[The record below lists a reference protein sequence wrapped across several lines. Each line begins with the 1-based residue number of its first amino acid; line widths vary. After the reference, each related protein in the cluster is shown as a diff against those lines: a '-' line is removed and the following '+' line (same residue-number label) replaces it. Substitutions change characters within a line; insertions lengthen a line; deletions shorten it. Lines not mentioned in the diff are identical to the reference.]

1 MILRAATDE
10 LRGLPCLGS
19 ERRAPLT
26 FSSPARGS
34 SLVPG
39 RGLRGQRR
47 SRSALNLRFW
57 RSAAFP
63 GRRAAQVL
71 LAQPV
76 GTPSECRSS
85 GLGRLKGARAS
96 AATGQEADTQNK
108 FLGILSPAGPIFC
121 ARTKAWA
128 GSDQERVS
136 TRLRGTYRSDRL
148 ASSVRKP
155 VLSEFRHTIRPSPGA
170 AWASETQKR
179 DQETYRILRENPFC
193 K

>member
-1 MILRAATDE
+1 M
-10 LRGLPCLGS
+10 
-19 ERRAPLT
+19 
-26 FSSPARGS
+26 
-34 SLVPG
+34 VPG

-96 AATGQEADTQNK
+96 AATGKEADAQIK
-108 FLGILSPAGPIFC
+108 FLGIMVARGLIFC
-121 ARTKAWA
+121 ATAELQC

-136 TRLRGTYRSDRL
+136 TRRRGRL
-148 ASSVRKP
+148 P
-155 VLSEFRHTIRPSPGA
+155 V
-170 AWASETQKR
+170 Q
-179 DQETYRILRENPFC
+179 
-193 K
+193 